1 MKNFTLFNPTKIIFG
16 KGTIGALKNEVPAGQ
31 KIMLVYGGGSIKK
44 NGTHDE
50 IMKALE
56 GREVHEFSGVEPN
69 PTFATLMKCVE
80 QVREKKIDF
89 LIAAGGGSVIDGT
102 KFIAAAAPFTD
113 DPWKILQ
120 TFGACVKSAL
130 PFASVLTLPATGSE
144 MNSGSVITR
153 TDIKAKLPF
162 KSDLVYPVFSILDP
176 MKTYTLPPRQI
187 ANGVI
192 DAFVHIAEQYLTQP
206 AQAAVQDRFAEG
218 LLHTL
223 IEEGPRALKDPEN
236 YDVRANIMFA
246 ATMALNGLIGCG
258 VPQDWSTHMIGH
270 ELTALYGLDHA
281 VTLAIILPGNLTL
294 RKQLK
299 HEKLLQF
306 ATRVWEIKSG
316 NDEHKISEGI
326 KKTAEFFESLGVKTK
341 LSDYN
346 LGQEAIEKVIA
357 QLKSHQMIKL
367 GENGD
372 VSLEISRQILE
383 LCL

>member
-1 MKNFTLFNPTKIIFG
+1 MKNFTFYNPTKIIFG
-16 KGTIGALKNEVPAGQ
+16 KGTIGALKNEIPAGK

-44 NGTHDE
+44 NGTYDE

-56 GREVHEFSGVEPN
+56 GRQVEEFSGVEPN
-69 PTFATLMKCVE
+69 PTYETLMKCVE
-80 QVREKKIDF
+80 KVKATGCDF
-89 LIAAGGGSVIDGT
+89 LLAAGGGSVIDGT
-102 KFIAAAAPFTD
+102 KFIAAAALFEG
-113 DPWKILQ
+113 DPWEILQ
-120 TFGACVKSAL
+120 TFGSCVKKAL

-153 TDIKAKLPF
+153 AKFKAKLPF
-162 KSDLVYPVFSILDP
+162 KSDLVYPVFSVLDP
-176 MKTYTLPPRQI
+176 MKTYTLPAKQV
-187 ANGVI
+187 ANGVV
-192 DAFVHIAEQYLTQP
+192 DAFVHIVEQYLTQP
-206 AQAAVQDRFAEG
+206 AHAAVQDRFAEG
-218 LLHTL
+218 LLHVL
-223 IEEGPRALKDPEN
+223 IEQGPLALKEPEN
-236 YDVRANIMFA
+236 YEIRANLMFT

-281 VTLAIILPGNLTL
+281 VTLAIVLPGNLTL

-299 HEKLLQF
+299 HEKLLQY
-306 ATRVWEIKSG
+306 AQRVWEIKSG
-316 NDEHKISEGI
+316 NDEHKISEAI

-341 LSDYN
+341 LSDYK
-346 LGQEAIEKVIA
+346 LGEEAIEKVVA

-372 VSLEISRQILE
+372 VSLEVSRQILE

>member
-1 MKNFTLFNPTKIIFG
+1 MKNFTLYNPTKIIFG
-16 KGTIGALKNEVPAGQ
+16 KGTIGALKNEVPEGR

-44 NGTHDE
+44 NGTYEE
-50 IMKALE
+50 IMKALA

-69 PTFATLMKCVE
+69 PTYETLMKCVE

-102 KFIAAAAPFTD
+102 KFIAAAAPFEG
-113 DPWKILQ
+113 DPWKIIQ
-120 TFGACVKSAL
+120 TFGSCVKKAL

-144 MNSGSVITR
+144 MNSGSVITKAE
-153 TDIKAKLPF
+153 IKAKLPF
-162 KSDLVYPVFSILDP
+162 KSELVYPLFSVLDP
-176 MKTYTLPPRQI
+176 MKTYTLPARQI
-187 ANGVI
+187 ANGVV

-206 AQAAVQDRFAEG
+206 AHAKIQDRFAEG

-223 IEEGPRALKDPEN
+223 IEEGPMALKEPEN
-236 YDVRANIMFA
+236 YEVRANIMFA

-281 VTLAIILPGNLTL
+281 VTLAIVLPGNLHL

-299 HEKLLQF
+299 HEKLLQY
-306 ATRVWEIKSG
+306 AQRVWEIKSG
-316 NDEHKISEGI
+316 NDEHKISEAI
-326 KKTAEFFESLGVKTK
+326 KKTVEFFESLGVKTK

-346 LGQEAIEKVIA
+346 LGEEAIEKVVA

-367 GENGD
+367 GENGEVD
-372 VSLEISRQILE
+372 LEKSRQILE

>member
-1 MKNFTLFNPTKIIFG
+1 MKNFTFYNPTKIIFG
-16 KGTIGALKNEVPAGQ
+16 TGTIRALKNEVPAGK

-44 NGTHDE
+44 NGVYDE

-69 PTFATLMKCVE
+69 PTYETLMKCVE
-80 QVREKKIDF
+80 QVREKGVDF
-89 LIAAGGGSVIDGT
+89 LLAAGGGSVIDGT
-102 KFIAAAAPFTD
+102 KFIAAAAPFEGD
-113 DPWKILQ
+113 AWKIMQ
-120 TFGACVKSAL
+120 TFGACVKKAI

-144 MNSGSVITR
+144 MNNGSVITKAE
-153 TDIKAKLPF
+153 IKAKLPF
-162 KSDLVYPVFSILDP
+162 KSELVYPLFSILDP
-176 MKTYTLPPRQI
+176 MKTYTLPHKQI
-187 ANGVI
+187 ANGVV

-206 AQAAVQDRFAEG
+206 AHAKVQDRFAEG
-218 LLHTL
+218 LLQTL
-223 IEEGPRALKDPEN
+223 IEDGPMALKEPEN
-236 YDVRANIMFA
+236 YDVRANIMFC
-246 ATMALNGLIGCG
+246 ATMALNGLIGSG

-281 VTLAIILPGNLTL
+281 VTLAIVLPGNLHL

-299 HEKLLQF
+299 HDKLLQY
-306 ATRVWEIKSG
+306 AQRVWDIKSG

-326 KKTAEFFESLGVKTK
+326 RKTAEFFEKMGIKTK

-346 LGQEAIEKVIA
+346 LGVEAIDKVLA

-367 GENGD
+367 GETGD
-372 VSLEISRQILE
+372 VDLEVSRQILD